1 MSTNKIFISCCL
13 ACFLGA
19 CSSAK
24 TDEWFV
30 AHNGNMPSEERIA
43 EISEGDSQSKVL
55 QVLGAP
61 STVVSFDRNTWIYMS
76 SDIKRVAFFAPE
88 EVNRDV
94 LTIRFNDEGEVVSLS
109 RLGKEDGEQVK
120 ISTDETEAPGQEPG
134 FFRKYFGGVGQ
145 YNPFGGLGGSNSS
158 I

>member
-1 MSTNKIFISCCL
+1 MSTPKFLYACGL
-13 ACFLGA
+13 VCFLSA
-19 CSSAK
+19 CSTAK

-30 AHNGNMPSEERIA
+30 SHNGNMPTEERIA
-43 EISEGDSQSKVL
+43 EISEGDTQDKVM

-61 STVVSFDRNTWIYMS
+61 SSIVSLDRNTWIYMS

-94 LTIRFNDEGEVVSLS
+94 LTIRFDDAGKVDSVS
-109 RLGKEDGEQVK
+109 RLNKNNGQEVQ
-120 ISTDETEAPGQEPG
+120 ISSDETAAPGENPG

-145 YNPFGGLGGSNSS
+145 YNPFGGLNKSGQ